1 MIEIDVPVSGKFRP
15 LFNTDKRYIYLHG
28 GRGSGKS
35 FAVALFVAGLSYQ
48 PNHKILFTRYTVTSA
63 SKSIIPEFVEKLELC
78 QVIDDFHITR
88 DTITNKK
95 TGVEII
101 FSGIKTSSGNQTAN
115 LKSLQGITTWIYEEF
130 EEHPDENSFDQID
143 LSVRQKDIQNR
154 IVLISNALHK
164 DSWQYKRFFEDPRD
178 TEHIYTTYL
187 DNIKNLNDQ
196 FLSIAEHTKQTNLV
210 KYNRNFLGHHYE
222 NDDDALW
229 TWDIIKRDK
238 LTVDDMDRVVV
249 AIDPAVTSN
258 KESDET
264 GIVVVGRKGD
274 KGYVF
279 DDRSGVYTPSA
290 WANTAVALYN
300 QYKADRIVGEVN
312 NGGDMIEA
320 ILRQA
325 HNNVSYKSVRATKGK
340 QARAEPVV
348 SLYEQGLIFHIDN
361 FPELELQMT
370 TWNPTA
376 KKSPDRID
384 ALVWG
389 LTELMFKGNKGWV
402 I

>member
-1 MIEIDVPVSGKFRP
+1 
-15 LFNTDKRYIYLHG
+15 
-28 GRGSGKS
+28 
-35 FAVALFVAGLSYQ
+35 
-48 PNHKILFTRYTVTSA
+48 
-63 SKSIIPEFVEKLELC
+63 LELC